1 VNVDLTSFLV
11 PRWLPERTKAV
22 KYYISFDEDASK
34 MTPDEFWEFSR
45 QNPNM
50 RAELTKDGEVT
61 LMSPTGF
68 ESSYENS
75 QINFQLTSWAN
86 KNGNGMATESNG
98 GYILPNGATYA
109 PDAAWTQRSRLEKFT
124 KAERKRFLPLC
135 PDFVIELLSFSDK
148 LAEQQAK
155 MEEYIENGLRLG
167 WLIDPYRN
175 TVHIYRPG
183 REPEILDSPKSVSG
197 EDVLPGFELD
207 LTKIW

>member
-1 VNVDLTSFLV
+1 MNANLTSFFV
-11 PRWLPERTKAV
+11 PRWLPDRTKGI
-22 KYYISFDEDASK
+22 KYYISFEEDAPR
-34 MTPDEFWEFSR
+34 MTPEEFWDFSR
-45 QNPNM
+45 RNPNM
-50 RAELTKDGEVT
+50 RAELTKEGEVT

-86 KNGNGMATESNG
+86 KEGNGVATESNG

-124 KAERKRFLPLC
+124 KAERKRFLPIC

-167 WLIDPYRN
+167 WLIDPYRKA
-175 TVHIYRPG
+175 VHIYRPD
-183 REPEILDSPKSVSG
+183 REPQIFDNPTSVSG
-197 EDVLPGFELD
+197 EAVLPGFQLD

>member
-1 VNVDLTSFLV
+1 
-11 PRWLPERTKAV
+11 
-22 KYYISFDEDASK
+22 